1 MLTAFAVLLCLTAI
15 LAWLNERFTKFPTTI
30 GVTLSGTLA
39 SVALIGLDSAGLSF
53 GLRELAES
61 IFDQL
66 DFTAFVLNGILSLLL
81 FAGALSLDARQMVK
95 QRHSVLILAI
105 FSTLISTTIIGF
117 AAWGVFRLVGLDVP
131 LIGTLLLGALIS
143 PTDPVAVLDLLRRAR
158 VPKKIETLIAGESLF
173 NDGVGVVLFAV
184 LAGIAAGGLPGG
196 EEITVTSALLLFG
209 REALG
214 GLAFGALLGLIG
226 YYLTKTIDGHAV
238 EVLITLAM
246 VIGGYVAASALEV
259 SGPLA
264 MVIAGLG
271 MSAGANKA
279 FYGETREYVEAF
291 WETLDQVLNIILFA
305 FIGFDVLLTDT
316 TGWQVL
322 AALLLI
328 PIVLASRF
336 VSVGIPFSLV
346 RQRDGYGPYTVRLLT
361 WGGLRGGIAIGLA
374 LGLPPSDYR
383 ADLLTATYVIV
394 LFTLAVQALTV
405 MPLVRKAA
413 KADRDLE
420 AAKATAH
427 PSEAA

>member
-1 MLTAFAVLLCLTAI
+1 MLTAFAVLLCLTAL
-15 LAWLNERFTKFPTTI
+15 LAWLNERFLKLPTTI

-39 SVALIGLDSAGLSF
+39 SVALIGLDRAGLDL
-53 GLRELAES
+53 GLRAFAQSL
-61 IFDQL
+61 FDRL

-81 FAGALSLDARQMVK
+81 FAGALSLDARQMIK

-105 FSTLISTTIIGF
+105 FSTLISTAIIGF
-117 AAWGVFRLVGLDVP
+117 AAWGVFKLVGLDVP

-158 VPKKIETLIAGESLF
+158 VPKKLETLIAGESLF

-196 EEITVTSALLLFG
+196 EEITVSSALLLFG
-209 REALG
+209 REAFG
-214 GLAFGALLGLIG
+214 GLVFGALLGLIG

-271 MSAGANKA
+271 MSAGADKA
-279 FYGETREYVEAF
+279 FYGETREYVDAF

-305 FIGFDVLLTDT
+305 FIGLDVLLTET

-322 AALLLI
+322 AAVMLI
-328 PIVLASRF
+328 PVVLISRF
-336 VSVGIPFSLV
+336 VSVALPFSLV
-346 RQRDGYGPYTVRLLT
+346 RKTDGYARYTVRLLT

-374 LGLPPSDYR
+374 LGLPQTEYR

-394 LFTLAVQALTV
+394 LFTLAVQGLTV
-405 MPLVRKAA
+405 TPLVQKA
-413 KADRDLE
+413 KRADAELE
-420 AAKATAH
+420 AAKDST
-427 PSEAA
+427 P